1 MDEKP
6 WKRKREWWQLEGAA
20 DGRDSA
26 KMAVWTRSPE
36 NAAGSRFSLRT
47 LFLFVTVVAPWLGWE
62 YRIVAERREV
72 RRQIVEGG
80 GWIRENEPWRNV
92 IKPQPSLIRR
102 LFGDE
107 LLTGYDIHYPL
118 SPDESAGRRPHP
130 KSVSR
135 SQVGVT
141 LLPACRR
148 FRVARVARDENR
160 YRAHR
165 RWESNYELPRTKA
178 AAARAAGALNSQ
190 RVSNGRERV

>member
-6 WKRKREWWQLEGAA
+6 RKRRWF
-20 DGRDSA
+20 S
-26 KMAVWTRSPE
+26 
-36 NAAGSRFSLRT
+36 FSLQT
-47 LFLFVTVVAPWLGWE
+47 LFLFVTVVALWLGWE

-118 SPDESAGRRPHP
+118 SPDESADVDPIRKVFPEAR
-130 KSVSR
+130 SVSPYFPH
-135 SQVGVT
+135 VVN
-141 LLPACRR
+141 
-148 FRVARVARDENR
+148 FE
-160 YRAHR
+160 
-165 RWESNYELPRTKA
+165 
-178 AAARAAGALNSQ
+178 
-190 RVSNGRERV
+190 